1 MTTKTPR
8 ADVYQRVTDQILAA
22 LANGT
27 VPWQRPWTV
36 TGPALSMSTGKTYR
50 GINPFLLAIAS
61 QIHGWT
67 SPYFGT
73 YKKIAELGGQVRK
86 GEKSTMVTFWKTG
99 TREQENP
106 DTGQTE
112 EKRWA
117 VLRSYLVFNADQ
129 ADGLPEKY
137 HPINATANPG
147 VPLLAPANVMADYF
161 TAPGSP
167 TLEHG
172 GDRAAYNPLLDRVM
186 LPMWEQF
193 ASPEAYYST
202 AFHEMTHS
210 TGHADRLAR
219 QGITELGANHKFGDP
234 AYCKEE
240 LIAEMGAAFLCGH
253 TGIEQTTIE
262 QSAAYLDNWV
272 KVLKGD
278 SKLVVSAAGAAQRA
292 VDLILGT
299 TFDNDQED

>member
-1 MTTKTPR
+1 MTTKT
-8 ADVYQRVTDQILAA
+8 DVYERVTNQILDA
-22 LANGT
+22 LTNGV

-61 QIHGWT
+61 QVNGWT

-99 TREQENP
+99 IREQENT
-106 DTGQTE
+106 DTGQVE

-129 ADGLPEKY
+129 ADGLPAKY
-137 HPINATANPG
+137 HPVTAKGNTAA
-147 VPLLAPANVMADYF
+147 PLLAPANVMADYF
-161 TAPGSP
+161 TVENAP

-172 GDRAAYNPLLDRVM
+172 GDRAAYNPARDTVLMPV
-186 LPMWEQF
+186 WEAF
-193 ASPEAYYST
+193 ESAEAYYST

-210 TGHADRLAR
+210 TGHSNRLAR
-219 QGITELGANHKFGDP
+219 EGITELGDHRFGDE

-253 TGIEQTTIE
+253 TGIEQATIDR
-262 QSAAYLDNWV
+262 SAAYLDNWV

-278 SKLVVSAAGAAQRA
+278 SRLVVSAAGAAQRA

-299 TFDNDQED
+299 KFDSDNNQED